1 MTSEIYMRYNETDT
15 DPQLS
20 KAVMFDFVLKFLFK
34 NENLWRLNKKS
45 AETDLSDFAPIPW
58 TTKMRLVIGGG
69 LSSLMASSW

>member
-34 NENLWRLNKKS
+34 NENL
-45 AETDLSDFAPIPW
+45 
-58 TTKMRLVIGGG
+58 
-69 LSSLMASSW
+69 